1 MNVNRKAVSV
11 SLCLAV
17 AAFLAGCGAT
27 MNTSYRSESTD
38 NLKAISVDAKQ
49 RFVFIKTKPD
59 GTHSIVCPEPSPDA
73 LSAGSISISV
83 DASKAQ
89 LAELKAA
96 ISSAEQAASIGLRT
110 QSISLLRD
118 QLAYMCLLRMA
129 DSRDGAHLDQ
139 YSLLFKRYQSAVLGV
154 LAIEQLTGAVKAPAV
169 TVSASGTATVNVEA
183 VKKTDATAPVA
194 AGSDPAP
201 AKSEKP
207 TTEKTAETDA
217 TKNADATKSKV
228 LKAAPIKAS
237 SASNTR
243 SGGAVSKSNDLGLA
257 AAESTG
263 EVAKSVVSSGGS
275 NSDLAVVAQTVFKI
289 VELIVTKSFHFE
301 NCYASNSPAAADI
314 CRVKEVIEHCVRVTN
329 DEGGCVQEG
338 IASNVAR
345 EIGRGQSEMQAKANT
360 ARLLANIYPTP
371 IPENIPFEAINF
383 GIFTCSGA
391 TDGFATKLRA
401 ELLLKKV
408 PSNSIAVKTNLSID
422 ELRSKGFDP
431 SKRGQV
437 IFDENVSSELEASKT
452 LLNMANGVVGN
463 IAPALKFV
471 AAKNTQ
477 AATPLYLSV
486 MFCDRSTGQ

>member
-1 MNVNRKAVSV
+1 VNVNRKAVSV

-73 LSAGSISISV
+73 LSAGSISVSV

-89 LAELKAA
+89 LADLKAA
-96 ISSAEQAASIGLRT
+96 IASAEQAASIGLRT

-169 TVSASGTATVNVEA
+169 TVSASGTAAVNV
-183 VKKTDATAPVA
+183 DAADKIDTTVSPAPVTDSA
-194 AGSDPAP
+194 PPESGKPVAG
-201 AKSEKP
+201 K
-207 TTEKTAETDA
+207 TTETDT
-217 TKNADATKSKV
+217 TKGVDATKSKV
-228 LKAAPIKAS
+228 LKVAPVKAGS
-237 SASNTR
+237 VSNTG
-243 SGGAVSKSNDLGLA
+243 SGGPVSKPNVKGITA
-257 AAESTG
+257 ASSTG
-263 EVAKSVVSSGGS
+263 EAAKSVVSPGVS
-275 NSDLAVVAQTVFKI
+275 NSDMAVVAQTVFNI

-301 NCYASNSPAAADI
+301 NCYASSSTAAADI
-314 CRVKEVIEHCVRVTN
+314 CKVKEVVEQCVRVTN
-329 DEGGCVQEG
+329 DESECVKEG
-338 IASNVAR
+338 VASNVAR
-345 EIGRGQSEMQAKANT
+345 EIERGLSEVQAKAKT
-360 ARLLANIYPTP
+360 ARLLANVYSAP
-371 IPENIPFEAINF
+371 IPDDIPFEAINF

-391 TDGFATKLRA
+391 SNDFAHELRRSLVA
-401 ELLLKKV
+401 KGV
-408 PSNSIAVKTNLSID
+408 PSNSITVRSNQSYED
-422 ELRSKGFDP
+422 LRAKGFDL
-431 SKRGQV
+431 SKGGQI
-437 IFDENVSSELEASKT
+437 IFDDGVLSEEKESET
-452 LLNMANGVVGN
+452 LLGIANGV
-463 IAPALKFV
+463 AKKFGPGV
-471 AAKNTQ
+471 NFARYKNTK

-486 MFCDRSTGQ
+486 MFCPQSSKQ